1 VIGSPCKNC
10 RGRGLERKTLHKV
23 VSIPAGVDNGTQIRL
38 GGEGQPGINGGP
50 KGNLYLEVRVKPHK
64 FFKRRNDDVMV
75 DVNINITQAALGAE
89 VVLPTVD
96 GETKLQV
103 PSGTQ
108 PGKVFTLKGK
118 GIPHVRGG
126 GRGDQLVIVNV
137 EIPSHLNKE
146 QKKLLEELGQTLG
159 TEVKPQERGFFETIK
174 DVLGG

>member
-1 VIGSPCKNC
+1 
-10 RGRGLERKTLHKV
+10 
-23 VSIPAGVDNGTQIRL
+23 
-38 GGEGQPGINGGP
+38 
-50 KGNLYLEVRVKPHK
+50 
-64 FFKRRNDDVMV
+64 
-75 DVNINITQAALGAE
+75 
-89 VVLPTVD
+89 VD